1 MKNIKKYFACILVAS
16 ATFVSCEKQI
26 FEEPYA
32 NLSPTEI
39 FKDPSR
45 VEKAAVGMY
54 DALQNAEYL
63 GGRVLIYADIRG
75 IDCGN
80 PTYFGDIPS
89 FTSLNSSN
97 GTVGLAW
104 TAGYRTINEANL
116 FVKNITAN
124 PGVVTADKE
133 KQFIAEAKFIR
144 SLSYFYLVNLWAQP
158 YGFTSGATH
167 LGVPLVLTATDAPFA
182 PENQVPRNTVK
193 EVYDQMIKDL
203 EEAAVDLP
211 NSGGTPSINNVG
223 RATKGAA
230 YGLLAR
236 INLYKK
242 DYAKALEYAN
252 KVEALK
258 VYKLNASPLE
268 GFDTYITPENIFS
281 VAHNGGDNP
290 NTNHALG
297 QHYGPT
303 QRADIQIDP
312 KYVALMSAT
321 DLRRTELITE
331 ANGAFWTAKYTK
343 VSDWAPILRYSEI
356 LLIKAEALAN
366 IASGV
371 DANAIALVN
380 QVRTRSKA
388 TAVAPASKSDLIA
401 AILNERRIELAFE
414 GQGLFEFLRTGRNLP
429 AHSVVPEYKWGNGR
443 LVFPLP
449 LNDIQRNP
457 QLVQNDGY

>member
-16 ATFVSCEKQI
+16 ATFVSCENQI

-32 NLSPTEI
+32 SLSPADI
-39 FKDPSR
+39 FSDPSR

-54 DALQNAEYL
+54 DALQNPEYL
-63 GGRVLIYADIRG
+63 GGRALIYADIRG

-97 GTVGLAW
+97 GTVALAW
-104 TAGYRTINEANL
+104 TAAYRTINESNL

-124 PGVVTADKE
+124 SGVVSAEKE

-158 YGFTSGATH
+158 YGFTAGATH
-167 LGVPLVLTATDAPFA
+167 LGVPLVLTSSDAPFS
-182 PENQVPRNTVK
+182 PENQISRNTVK

-203 EEAAVDLP
+203 EEAVVDLP
-211 NSGGTPSINNVG
+211 ASSATPTLSSVA

-252 KVEALK
+252 KVESLN
-258 VYKLNASPLE
+258 VFKLNASPAE

-297 QHYGPT
+297 QHYAPT

-321 DLRRTELITE
+321 DLRRTELVKE
-331 ANGAFWTAKYTK
+331 ANGAFWTAKYTR

-371 DANAIALVN
+371 DANAVALVN

-388 TAVAPASKSDLIA
+388 TAIAPATKAELVA

-429 AHSVVPEYKWGNGR
+429 AHSVVPEYKFGNGL

-449 LNDIQRNP
+449 LNDVQRNP
-457 QLVQNDGY
+457 NLVQNEGY

>member
-16 ATFVSCEKQI
+16 ATFVSCENQI
-26 FEEPYA
+26 FEEPYSS
-32 NLSPTEI
+32 LSPSDI
-39 FKDPSR
+39 FSDPSR

-54 DALQNAEYL
+54 DALQNPEYL
-63 GGRVLIYADIRG
+63 GGRALIYADIRG

-104 TAGYRTINEANL
+104 TAAYRTINESNL

-124 PGVVTADKE
+124 SGVVSAEKE

-158 YGFTSGATH
+158 YGFTAGATH
-167 LGVPLVLTATDAPFA
+167 LGVPLVLTSSDAPFS
-182 PENQVPRNTVK
+182 PENQIPRNTVK

-203 EEAAVDLP
+203 EEAVVDLP
-211 NSGGTPSINNVG
+211 ASSATPTLSSVA

-258 VYKLNASPLE
+258 VFQLNASPAE

-297 QHYGPT
+297 QHYAPT

-312 KYVALMSAT
+312 KYVALMSVT
-321 DLRRTELITE
+321 DLRRTELVKE
-331 ANGAFWTAKYTK
+331 ANGAFWTAKYTR
-343 VSDWAPILRYSEI
+343 VSDWAPIMRYSEI

-371 DANAIALVN
+371 DANAVALVN
-380 QVRTRSKA
+380 QVRSRSKA
-388 TAVAPASKSDLIA
+388 STIAPATKAELVA

-429 AHSVVPEYKWGNGR
+429 AHSVVPEYKFGNGL

-449 LNDIQRNP
+449 LNDVQRNP
-457 QLVQNDGY
+457 KLVQNEGY